1 MITSLFSDNPI
12 LIKHLRT
19 RLRLQQLIPLIIVVV
34 LVSALFCWMGSNA
47 EDKLPAFGFLFSL
60 QCILLFLSGSCQVA
74 GAVAAAREGGQLD
87 FHRISPQ
94 SPLAM
99 AVGYL
104 VGAPIREL
112 ILFACTIPFMLPF
125 FAIGNPSWMGFGL
138 PVLLLAML
146 PAAFL
151 WFSVALLLAL
161 IVPKPRNV
169 AVLVAIIVAGAHL
182 LFAIPML
189 QHFTVIP
196 TMISTM
202 VQGASTFGMN
212 RAHSSEDQWIISSF
226 FAIHIPY
233 VILGVLHQLIIGI
246 FCLYAAVRKLG
257 NEQRYPISRSIALL
271 IFGIFSCL
279 LLGDIINP
287 IFNSFFN
294 FTDMANF
301 CLYAILVV
309 AIVLLAICTPG
320 RSEIIKGIRHVK
332 KLGYRAIPAWSDR
345 APNSLF
351 QIVVTALSAL
361 FCFVGITIIYYLR
374 FTSGFNES
382 IDGASM
388 LNDAEFIKM
397 MAASLVTVGTTF
409 FFGASMQYFLLRFRK
424 QGTSYLAL
432 MLFFLWLLPLAIAL
446 VLTTVFSHSS
456 ADVKTFLS
464 LTPLSSIAL
473 IITDYGI
480 DIGINLIIAVAV
492 PWLLGIGFFI
502 LSLHE
507 TRKLTQQSM

>member
-12 LIKHLRT
+12 LIKYFRT

-34 LVSALFCWMGSNA
+34 LLSALSAWMGSNA

-74 GAVAAAREGGQLD
+74 GAVAAGREGGQLD

-112 ILFACTIPFMLPF
+112 ILFACTIPFTLPF
-125 FAIGNPSWMGFGL
+125 FAIGNPFWMGFGL

-151 WFSVALLLAL
+151 WFSMALLLAL

-182 LFAIPML
+182 LFTIPML

-202 VQGASTFGMN
+202 IQGVSTSGMY
-212 RAHSSEDQWIISSF
+212 HSHSDENQWIISSF
-226 FAIHIPY
+226 FAIQIPY

-246 FCLYAAVRKLG
+246 FCLYAAIRKLG
-257 NEQRYPISRSIALL
+257 NEQCYPISRSIALL

-294 FTDMANF
+294 LTDMAIF

-309 AIVLLAICTPG
+309 AIILLAICTPG
-320 RSEIIKGIRHVK
+320 RSEIVKGIRHIK
-332 KLGYRAIPAWSDR
+332 KLGYKAIPAWSDR

-351 QIVVTALSAL
+351 LIVVTTLSAL

-374 FTSGFNES
+374 FASGFNET
-382 IDGASM
+382 INGASM

-424 QGTSYLAL
+424 QGTTYLAL
-432 MLFFLWLLPLAIAL
+432 MLFIIWLLPLAVAL
-446 VLTTVFSHSS
+446 VLTTIFSQSS
-456 ADVKTFLS
+456 NDVRTVLS
-464 LTPLSSIAL
+464 ITPLSSIAL
-473 IITDYGI
+473 IITDNGI
-480 DIGINLIIAVAV
+480 DIGISLIIAIAL
-492 PWLLGIGFFI
+492 PWVLGIIFF
-502 LSLHE
+502 LQSMREARSLP
-507 TRKLTQQSM
+507 QQSM